1 GLGNAMADPRLELYN
16 GAERVLANDNWTA
29 NLAPTY
35 SSVGAFALPVGS
47 RDAAFLQSID
57 GARSIWAQGSGPGV
71 VLVEAYDTG
80 STNSPRLVNMSARNQ
95 VGTGDDILIVGFNI
109 GGTGTKQLLIRA
121 IGPKLGGFGVTGF
134 LADPKVELYRGD
146 VKISENDN
154 WASSLTATFGAV
166 GAFGLDAGSRDA
178 ALLADLAPGGY
189 TVWVRGADG
198 GTGEALV
205 ELYEVP

>member
-1 GLGNAMADPRLELYN
+1 
-16 GAERVLANDNWTA
+16 
-29 NLAPTY
+29 
-35 SSVGAFALPVGS
+35 
-47 RDAAFLQSID
+47 
-57 GARSIWAQGSGPGV
+57 V

-80 STNSPRLVNMSARNQ
+80 STSSPRLVNMSARNL
-95 VGTGDDILIVGFNI
+95 VGTGDDILIVGFNV
-109 GGTGTKQLLIRA
+109 GGAGTKRLLIRA
-121 IGPKLGGFGVTGF
+121 IGPKLAGFGVSGF
-134 LADPKVELYRGD
+134 LTDPKLEVYRGD
-146 VKISENDN
+146 TRISENDN
-154 WASSLTATFGAV
+154 WSSSLASTFGAV